1 MIVNMFFINKIY
13 IIEKR
18 QILNKVYNQINNIE
32 LNELFNVI
40 EEVESENLSIIVYTK
55 NSENIDQI
63 NEEIIYKLEKKKIKL
78 NKFWIT
84 EDVLTELNNTSV
96 NKIYD
101 QEFVKY
107 KFYTKLLKKGDYI
120 FVIGLVLSNIDE
132 IINIINK
139 FIILIIILSIVL
151 NWIIVK
157 FNSYMIIRPIKNI
170 KTLSKD
176 IATLNFR
183 TENIR
188 TRDEIEDL
196 ANSINKMSKS
206 LEVAHKELNNQNLKL
221 KDLMCSVAH
230 ELKTP
235 LSIIKVYVQ
244 GIEDGFDDGTYLD
257 IIHNEIYKIDVFI
270 ENLLLWFKIGRDE
283 IEKQEVNLFK
293 IIEKCLHKYKLIFE
307 ENNLKVDFE
316 VNKNFDYFILIRED
330 HINMVFENLITN
342 AIKYSRDK
350 FIKIYLTRDKDIIKF
365 KIVNGIDKKI
375 EDIDKIWIPFYVLEK
390 SRDKNF
396 SGTGLGLSIIKDIL
410 EKYGFDFGISCIEN
424 KFEFYINF
432 KSM

>member
-1 MIVNMFFINKIY
+1 MIVNMFFANKFY

-18 QILNKVYNQINNIE
+18 QILNKVYNQINNVE
-32 LNELFNVI
+32 LDELFNVI
-40 EEVESENLSIIVYTK
+40 EKIENENLSTIVYTK
-55 NSENIDQI
+55 NTKNINQI
-63 NEEIIYKLEKKKIKL
+63 NDELIYKLEKKKIKL

-84 EDVLTELNNTSV
+84 DDVLKEIESSSV

-107 KFYTKLLKKGDYI
+107 KFYAKILKKEDYI

-139 FIILIIILSIVL
+139 FIILIIIFSIIL

-157 FNSYMIIRPIKNI
+157 INSYMIIRPIKNI
-170 KTLSKD
+170 KSLSKD
-176 IATLNFR
+176 IAKLNFR
-183 TENIR
+183 TENIK

-206 LEVAHKELNNQNLKL
+206 LEEAHRELSNQNLKL

-257 IIHNEIYKIDVFI
+257 IIHNEIHKIDVFI
-270 ENLLLWFKIGRDE
+270 ENLLTWFKIGRDE
-283 IEKQEVNLFK
+283 IQKQEVDLLK
-293 IIEKCLHKYKLIFE
+293 ILESCLSKYKLIFE
-307 ENNLKVDFE
+307 EKNIKFDFE
-316 VNKNFDYFILIRED
+316 VNKEFDYFVLVRED

-342 AIKYSRDK
+342 AVKYSNNK
-350 FIKIYLTRDKDIIKF
+350 FIKICLTMHLDVIKF
-365 KIVNGIDKKI
+365 KIMNSVDKKI
-375 EDIDKIWIPFYVLEK
+375 DDLDKIWIPFYVLEK

-396 SGTGLGLSIIKDIL
+396 SGTGLGLSIVKDIL
-410 EKYGFDFGISCIEN
+410 EKYKFEFGVNCTEDI
-424 KFEFYINF
+424 FEFYIEF
-432 KSM
+432 

>member
-1 MIVNMFFINKIY
+1 MIVNIFFINKIY

-32 LNELFNVI
+32 LNELFNII
-40 EEVESENLSIIVYTK
+40 EKIENENLSTIVYTK

-139 FIILIIILSIVL
+139 FIILIIIFSIVL

-157 FNSYMIIRPIKNI
+157 FNSYMIIKPIKNI

-206 LEVAHKELNNQNLKL
+206 LEVAHRELNNQNLKL

-257 IIHNEIYKIDVFI
+257 IIHNEIHKIDVFI

-283 IEKQEVNLFK
+283 IQKQEVDLLK

-307 ENNLKVDFE
+307 ENNLKFDFE
-316 VNKNFDYFILIRED
+316 INKDFDYFILVRED
-330 HINMVFENLITN
+330 HINMVIENLITN
-342 AIKYSRDK
+342 AVKYTSNK
-350 FIKIYLTRDKDIIKF
+350 FIKIYLTRDMNVIKF
-365 KIVNGIDKKI
+365 KIINGIDKKI
-375 EDIDKIWIPFYVLEK
+375 EDIDKVWIPFYVLEK

-396 SGTGLGLSIIKDIL
+396 SGTGLGLSIIRDIL
-410 EKYGFDFGISCIEN
+410 EKYEFNFGINCTEN
-424 KFEFYINF
+424 IFEFYINF
-432 KSM
+432 QLV